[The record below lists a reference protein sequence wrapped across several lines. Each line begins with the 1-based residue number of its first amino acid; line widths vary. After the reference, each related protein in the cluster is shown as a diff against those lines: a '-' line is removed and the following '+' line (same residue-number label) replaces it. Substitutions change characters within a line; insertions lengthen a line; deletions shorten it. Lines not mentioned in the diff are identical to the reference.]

1 MRVKKWRDNKKQ
13 PMRKKK
19 ENKIVYSS
27 AVCAYLRT
35 EMRLIIDQGN
45 TATKLYTAIGN
56 EITDCVVTENDEM
69 LEYVRSRIANDSFD
83 AAIYSSVRREY
94 DKRLINVMSRKIPH
108 IVCMGPT
115 THTPIE
121 IAYRTPE
128 TLGCDRIAA
137 AVGAWTQQPG
147 HPLLVVDAGT
157 AITYDL
163 VSAHGKFIGGN
174 IAAGIE
180 MRLRALHDHTGRLP
194 LVKSDGELPLL
205 GYDTQTAIRAGALQG
220 AAYELEG
227 YIAACEAENPG
238 LLVFLTGGD
247 AERLATIIKRAIFVD
262 RNLVPKGLNRI
273 LEYNV
278 KL

>member
-1 MRVKKWRDNKKQ
+1 
-13 PMRKKK
+13 
-19 ENKIVYSS
+19 
-27 AVCAYLRT
+27 
-35 EMRLIIDQGN
+35 MRLIIDQGN
-45 TATKLYTAIGN
+45 SATKLHFATSN
-56 EITDCVVTENDEM
+56 EIVETVVTENEEM
-69 LEYVRSRIANDSFD
+69 LELVRSRIADNSFE

-108 IVCMGPT
+108 IVCMGRT
-115 THTPIE
+115 THLPIGIE
-121 IAYRTPE
+121 YRTPD
-128 TLGCDRIAA
+128 TLGHDRIAA
-137 AVGAWTQQPG
+137 AVGAWSQHPNR
-147 HPLLVVDAGT
+147 PLLVVDAGT

-163 VSAHGKFIGGN
+163 VSAKGKFMGGN

-180 MRLRALHDHTGRLP
+180 MRLRALHEHTGRLP

-205 GYDTQTAIRAGALQG
+205 GYDTETAIRAGALQG

-227 YIAACEAENPG
+227 YISACETENPG

-247 AERLATIIKRAIFVD
+247 AERLATIIKRTIFVD

-278 KL
+278 EL

>member
-1 MRVKKWRDNKKQ
+1 
-13 PMRKKK
+13 
-19 ENKIVYSS
+19 
-27 AVCAYLRT
+27 
-35 EMRLIIDQGN
+35 MRLIIDQGN
-45 TATKLYTAIGN
+45 SATKLHIVTGEKIV
-56 EITDCVVTENDEM
+56 ETTVTENEEM
-69 LEYVRSRIANDSFD
+69 LEYVRQRIADDAFE

-108 IVCMGPT
+108 IVCMGNT
-115 THTPIE
+115 THLPIGIE
-121 IAYRTPE
+121 YRTPH
-128 TLGCDRIAA
+128 TLGHDRIAA
-137 AVGAWTQQPG
+137 AVGAWYEQPH

-163 VSAHGKFIGGN
+163 VSSKGKFIGGN

-180 MRLRALHDHTGRLP
+180 MRLRALHEHTGRLP
-194 LVKSDGELPLL
+194 LVKSNGELPML
-205 GYDTQTAIRAGALQG
+205 GYDTETALRAGALQG
-220 AAYELEG
+220 AAFELEG
-227 YIAACEAENPG
+227 YINACEAQNPG

-247 AERLATIIKRAIFVD
+247 AERLATIIKRTIFVD

>member
-1 MRVKKWRDNKKQ
+1 
-13 PMRKKK
+13 
-19 ENKIVYSS
+19 
-27 AVCAYLRT
+27 
-35 EMRLIIDQGN
+35 MRLIIDQGN
-45 TATKLYTAIGN
+45 SATKLHIATANDIVESIVAEN
-56 EITDCVVTENDEM
+56 EQM
-69 LEYVRSRIANDSFD
+69 LEYVRNRIADTTFE

-94 DKRLINVMSRKIPH
+94 DKHLINVMSRKIPH
-108 IVCMGPT
+108 IVCMGST
-115 THTPIE
+115 THLPIGIE
-121 IAYRTPE
+121 YRTPD
-128 TLGCDRIAA
+128 TLGHDRIAA
-137 AVGAWTQQPG
+137 AVGAWSMRPNT
-147 HPLLVVDAGT
+147 PLLVVDAGT

-163 VSAHGKFIGGN
+163 VSGKGKFMGGN

-180 MRLRALHDHTGRLP
+180 MRLRALHEHTGRLP

-205 GYDTQTAIRAGALQG
+205 GLDTETAIRAGALQG

-227 YIAACEAENPG
+227 YITACEAENPG

-247 AERLATIIKRAIFVD
+247 AERLATLIKRTIFVD

>member
-1 MRVKKWRDNKKQ
+1 
-13 PMRKKK
+13 
-19 ENKIVYSS
+19 
-27 AVCAYLRT
+27 
-35 EMRLIIDQGN
+35 MRLIIDQGN
-45 TATKLYTAIGN
+45 SATKLHIATANDIVESIVAEN
-56 EITDCVVTENDEM
+56 EQM
-69 LEYVRSRIANDSFD
+69 LEYVRNRIADTTFE

-94 DKRLINVMSRKIPH
+94 DKHLINVMSRKIHH
-108 IVCMGPT
+108 IVCMGST
-115 THTPIE
+115 THLPIGIE
-121 IAYRTPE
+121 YRTPD
-128 TLGCDRIAA
+128 TLGHDRIAA
-137 AVGAWTQQPG
+137 AVGAWSMRPNT
-147 HPLLVVDAGT
+147 PLLVVDAGT

-163 VSAHGKFIGGN
+163 VSGKGKFMGGN

-180 MRLRALHDHTGRLP
+180 MRLRALHEHTGRLP

-205 GYDTQTAIRAGALQG
+205 GLDTETAIRAGALQG

-227 YIAACEAENPG
+227 YITACEAENPG

-247 AERLATIIKRAIFVD
+247 AERLATLIKRTIFVD